1 MYSREERM
9 KAVEIYIKYDKSAA
23 DAIREN
29 SFLLCGDFL
38 EPIIICKQTREARNT
53 CYDQD

>member
-23 DAIREN
+23 DAICELGEQKKDPFGRRPE
-29 SFLLCGDFL
+29 
-38 EPIIICKQTREARNT
+38 K
-53 CYDQD
+53 